1 VTDSDRHT
9 DAADVTATPVNHFTS
24 FGLEPTFSLNL
35 NALAASYRQ
44 LQSAVHPDR
53 FVNATDAEKRV
64 AMARAVEVNDA
75 YTTLRDP
82 VRRATHLLALR
93 GIDAMDAN
101 DTSMPNDFLM
111 EQVEWREALADA
123 KLKEDS
129 DRLDE
134 MSGELSGMLRS
145 LGDVFASSYAGGQDR
160 VATTLARKMRFIQ
173 KLHDEVDA
181 ALADLEK

>member
-1 VTDSDRHT
+1 MTEFDSTRLPAAN
-9 DAADVTATPVNHFTS
+9 DAAGNHFAT
-24 FGLEPTFSLNL
+24 FGLEPAFAIDA
-35 NALAASYRQ
+35 NALAATYRQ

-64 AMARAVEVNDA
+64 AMARAVEINDA
-75 YTTLRDP
+75 YATLRDP
-82 VRRATHLLALR
+82 VRRATHLLSLK

-101 DTSMPNDFLM
+101 DTSMPADFLM

-129 DRLDE
+129 DRLDD
-134 MSGELSGMLRS
+134 MSGELSGILRS
-145 LGDVFASSYAGGQDR
+145 LGSTFTSAYAGGHDR